1 MNSHFVLFQRSTVR
15 EKATKTIIG
24 VGIGWKEYDAK
35 QKCYKQVRSQ
45 SGGGTLFVRLNRNT
59 DYISLLEICKEKFFP
74 NGRSANGIETRSREF
89 FLGSNQGMDFGDSF
103 NLSELYKENNKL
115 KVYLHSKQVGTLLSS
130 FKLRKAW
137 CHFHVLCN

>member
-1 MNSHFVLFQRSTVR
+1 MR
-15 EKATKTIIG
+15 EKATINIG
-24 VGIGWKEYDAK
+24 VGWKEFDQK

-45 SGGGTLFVRLNRNT
+45 SGGGTLSVPVNRNIE
-59 DYISLLEICKEKFFP
+59 YISLLEICKEKFFP
-74 NGRSANGIETRSREF
+74 NGRSANGINMRSREF
-89 FLGSNQGMDFGDSF
+89 FLGNNQGMDFEDSF